1 MVRHF
6 MYNDLKVL
14 FKGGHPS
21 VRKFRKKLSVLTIEE
36 QEFYYKAAFDAAFCD
51 WEQMDDRYHLFLF
64 CLMRKDWERTIVYLR
79 KKTVLGTLTYRL
91 REPLLFR
98 KLLRLFEGPHSKSE
112 KLPSYIHLAFCCF
125 LAFDYQGSV
134 EYFADKLRKECADT
148 DTLCELVDLID
159 LKNEDGHRSSPNQPA
174 PNGQ

>member
-1 MVRHF
+1 

-21 VRKFRKKLSVLTIEE
+21 VRKFRKKLSVLTTEE

-51 WEQMDDRYHLFLF
+51 WEEMDSRYHLFLF
-64 CLMRKDWERTIVYLR
+64 CLMRKDWERTISYFR
-79 KKTVLGTLTYRL
+79 KNTVLGRFTYHL

-98 KLLRLFEGPHSKSE
+98 KLLRLFEGPRSKGE
-112 KLPSYIHLAFCCF
+112 KAPSYIHLAFCCF

-134 EYFADKLRKECADT
+134 EYFGDNLRKECANT
-148 DTLCELVDLID
+148 DCLCELLDIID
-159 LKNEDGHRSSPNQPA
+159 LTNESGCVPPDDKPA
-174 PNGQ
+174 RNSQ

>member
-1 MVRHF
+1 
-6 MYNDLKVL
+6 MYNDLQKL

-21 VRKFRKKLSVLTIEE
+21 VRKFRKKLSVLTTEE

-51 WEQMDDRYHLFLF
+51 WEEMDDRYHLFLF

-79 KKTVLGTLTYRL
+79 TKTVLGTLTYPL
-91 REPLLFR
+91 HEPLLFR

-112 KLPSYIHLAFCCF
+112 KAPSYIHLAFCCF

-134 EYFADKLRKECADT
+134 EYFGDKLRKECADT
-148 DTLCELVDLID
+148 DTLCELMDLIA
-159 LKNEDGHRSSPNQPA
+159 LKNEEGHQLPPD
-174 PNGQ
+174 